1 MTPEEATTA
10 EERMVFLSLNVV
22 FDLFENRGSSLRG
35 GNFLILEDLASSGE
49 AFKTKS
55 SKVGMSK

>member
-10 EERMVFLSLNVV
+10 EERMVFLY
-22 FDLFENRGSSLRG
+22 LFENRGSSLRG